1 MQKRYIY
8 ICKILLQ
15 ITSGLLENMLEYE
28 QDHHNNE
35 IYCKDLVKKIGKLQ
49 DYLLSLSIFVDNPY
63 EDEQIPSESP
73 LFLLPDEILS
83 FVFFSFSFPSLS
95 LPLLISF
102 PSLSPSPFPSPP
114 SPSISP
120 FSLIPFFQGD
130 LTASI
135 IALLFEFLPSPL
147 YVPCQFTLF
156 NTDKYS

>member
-83 FVFFSFSFPSLS
+83 FVFFFCFLS
-95 LPLLISF
+95 L
-102 PSLSPSPFPSPP
+102 
-114 SPSISP
+114 
-120 FSLIPFFQGD
+120 
-130 LTASI
+130 
-135 IALLFEFLPSPL
+135 FLPL
-147 YVPCQFTLF
+147 V
-156 NTDKYS
+156 